1 MGQSSDSGRI
11 ADLLASR
18 GLDATGAEGSPADG
32 VEYRFDIEHTVG
44 MLADVLAR
52 LHATPLPE
60 ALAAGAVRLS
70 SADLV
75 DEARRA
81 APAVAPLSEAY
92 RHMSRERLLEAL
104 EEASPAAR
112 DAVDL
117 VLTHGRP
124 VLGNL
129 RCHRGAPVGLVGWD
143 RPALADVH
151 RDLAVAA
158 RSIAAD
164 LGPVAI
170 PGFFEAY
177 SRSSDGWMPDVVRL
191 DWYALAAELT
201 G

>member
-1 MGQSSDSGRI
+1 MGHSSDGGHM
-11 ADLLASR
+11 AELLAIR
-18 GLDATGAEGSPADG
+18 RLDATGVDGSPADG

-44 MLADVLAR
+44 MLAEVLAQ
-52 LHATPLPE
+52 LHSTPV
-60 ALAAGAVRLS
+60 ADAAAAGAVRLS
-70 SADLV
+70 PADLV

-81 APAVAPLSEAY
+81 APAPPRLSAAY
-92 RHMSRERLLEAL
+92 QHMSRDRLLEVLA
-104 EEASPAAR
+104 ESAPR
-112 DAVDL
+112 DSAEQA
-117 VLTHGRP
+117 LTHGRP

-129 RCHRGAPVGLVGWD
+129 RCHRGVPVGLVGWD
-143 RPALADVH
+143 GLALADVH

-164 LGPVAI
+164 LGPVAV